1 MSTEITRH
9 STNTALTIADD
20 QTTFTPQQI
29 SALRQVG
36 LEEANEGD
44 IALFFHQAKATG
56 LDPFKRE
63 IYMIGRNSKKWD
75 PRTRQ
80 ETWETK
86 WTIQTGIDGFYKIA
100 DRATRATGGTWGI
113 PETLWCGEDGQWTDV
128 WLSRQAP
135 AAAKVTVE
143 RNGARFTTVAV
154 TAEYMATGRD
164 GKPSNLWAKMP
175 ARMIAKCAEALAIRR
190 AFPDDLSGLYTS
202 EEMAQADNQAQ
213 TGAPARQP
221 AAAPQQGGSRLAQ
234 AMHSRQPQPAAQPVA
249 VQPEP
254 WVAQWGEL
262 KEALASAGLAPEEDR
277 GDLWL
282 GKLNELT
289 GASWTHPNQISPA
302 DAAQAAA
309 LLIPPAESEQS
320 ADTVTGELIDEP
332 TAA

>member
-1 MSTEITRH
+1 MSTEITQQ
-9 STNTALTIADD
+9 SGNTALTIHPD
-20 QTTFTPQQI
+20 QTTFTPDQQAALQQLGVQAN
-29 SALRQVG
+29 SAADV
-36 LEEANEGD
+36 AV
-44 IALFFHQAKATG
+44 FFHQAKRSG

-63 IYMIGRNSKKWD
+63 IYMI
-75 PRTRQ
+75 TRQ
-80 ETWETK
+80 GK
-86 WTIQTGIDGFYKIA
+86 ATIQTGIDGFYKIA

-113 PETLWCGEDGQWTDV
+113 PETLWCGEEGQWTDV

-202 EEMAQADNQAQ
+202 EEMAQADNQA
-213 TGAPARQP
+213 TAPSRQP

-282 GKLNELT
+282 AKLTELT
-289 GASWTHPNQISPA
+289 GAEWTHPNQISPE
-302 DAAQAAA
+302 AAA
-309 LLIPPAESEQS
+309 EVFQMLATPT
-320 ADTVTGELIDEP
+320 ADEATGEIVEEDQ
-332 TAA
+332 